1 MVLAA
6 LGVVKVA
13 TAEQIRQL
21 TCPGTADAQT
31 VRNAAKDLVAEGLV
45 VSLGSATRINAKG
58 NRVSEK
64 LWNLTTAGLAAASVV
79 LDREVKEMGGTAKAS
94 VPSGAPHARK
104 VTDTITAFL
113 QPAWEPTRPVV
124 RKNQPPRPVPA
135 QTTVAEPTRPAG
147 LGTLAGWETE
157 VVLPVS
163 GTLTAPSKGSPRADA
178 VLTAPEAGVPVL
190 FVEVDNGTEPREIV
204 AGKIHKYR
212 RFFRRTVKDTD
223 GRDIPMWQTL
233 YSDHSRD
240 HNRAG
245 YPPVAFVFTAQ
256 VGPEAMMN
264 RMKAVRDLSL
274 DSWKGQWNSV
284 SLYGAGDKDGYRDYD
299 DTVPVIV
306 TTLARLQQHGP
317 HGPIW
322 WRYGHSDWQ
331 TLEAALDNPDDH
343 RAFHARQEERRAERR
358 AQQEREQREWEET
371 GRRQKAAA
379 WACPT
384 CGREVLPGPDGW
396 EAVPAGGDCDVC
408 TYAKESERQIAEER
422 AAEEAQAKAEAE
434 AWRKENG
441 IFGFLRR

>member
-1 MVLAA
+1 MLAA

-31 VRNAAKDLVAEGLV
+31 VRNGAKDLGVEGLV

-64 LWNLTTAGLAAASVV
+64 LWNLTPAGLEAASVV
-79 LDREVKEMGGTAKAS
+79 LGREVKEMGGTAKAS

-113 QPAWEPTRPVV
+113 QPVPEPTRPVV
-124 RKNQPPRPVPA
+124 RKNQPAPTVPA
-135 QTTVAEPTRPAG
+135 QKAPTRPAG
-147 LGTLAGWETE
+147 IGTLSSWETE

-163 GTLTAPSKGSPRADA
+163 GTFTTPVKGSPRADA
-178 VLTAPEAGVPVL
+178 VLAAPDAGLPVL
-190 FVEVDNGTEPREIV
+190 FVEVDNGTEVPQIV
-204 AGKIHKYR
+204 AGKIGKYR
-212 RFFRRTVKDTD
+212 RFFRRTVKDTNQ
-223 GRDIPMWQTL
+223 RDIPMWRTL
-233 YSDHSRD
+233 YGDSDRK
-240 HNRAG
+240 G
-245 YPPVAFVFTAQ
+245 YPPVAIVFTKQ

-264 RMKAVRDLSL
+264 RMKAVRDLAPEC
-274 DSWKGQWNSV
+274 WKGHWQGGSI
-284 SLYGAGDKDGYRDYD
+284 YGSDVKDGYRDYD
-299 DTVPVIV
+299 GTVPVIV
-306 TTLARLQQHGP
+306 TTLARLSAHGP

-322 WRYGHSDWQ
+322 WRYGHSSWE

-343 RAFHARQEERRAERR
+343 RAFHAREEERRTERR
-358 AQQEREQREWEET
+358 AQEQREEREREEAK
-371 GRRQKAAA
+371 RRRKAAA

-384 CGREVLPGPDGW
+384 CGRDVYPSDGW
-396 EAVPAGGDCDVC
+396 QSVPPGSDCTVC
-408 TYAKESERQIAEER
+408 TSAKERERREAEER
-422 AAEEAQAKAEAE
+422 ATEEAQAKAEAE